1 MLVLTAEYFRKARLE
16 AKLTTGKLAA
26 LAGYKNISKCAS
38 AIQGFESSGWI
49 DLERLNRLAAALR
62 LDPAE
67 IVRLSAQD
75 KKRYLDDWNKWAD
88 EPVQPTV
95 ILRLMAA
102 IYNPIAIPDTVKTL
116 ADAETFAR
124 ETAIKRRMQVAL
136 IWSRRLS
143 IYYNTDGSEWKRSI
157 AQPGVIN
164 VPYVEIGGRRIL
176 YEPEPLAADADA
188 QTEPPA
194 NASDGP
200 TADRPA

>member
-1 MLVLTAEYFRKARLE
+1 MLLLTAEYFRKARLA

-49 DLERLNRLAAALR
+49 DLERLNRLATVLA

-67 IVRLSAQD
+67 IARLSALD

-102 IYNPIAIPDTVKTL
+102 IYNPIAIPETVKTL
-116 ADAETFAR
+116 VDAEAFAR
-124 ETAIKRRMQVAL
+124 QSAITRRMQVAL

-143 IYYNTDGSEWKRSI
+143 IYYNADGTEWKRSI

-164 VPYVEIGGRRIL
+164 VPYIQIGGRKFI
-176 YEPEPLAADADA
+176 YEPESLAATETDNEVPTNAPDAPIA
-188 QTEPPA
+188 
-194 NASDGP
+194 DG
-200 TADRPA
+200 AA